1 VPDSRLDTLASVLCR
16 YSLDVQPGDVVRV
29 SGPAHAHAL
38 FAAVAAELGRLGAH
52 PMLRPTLPA
61 VEAAVLERGSDD
73 QLTAVT
79 VLEELE
85 VEIPAKTLSIWAD
98 ENTRYLSGVAP
109 ERQALYWKA
118 RREIHDRFFDR
129 VAAGEARWCGV
140 SLPTEAHAQDAGMSL
155 ADYERFVYGAGH
167 LEDPD
172 PVAFWR
178 QQSAKQA
185 AVIDRLTGV
194 SELRIVAEDT
204 DLTVDV
210 AGRTW
215 MNADGREN
223 FPDGEIYTS
232 PRHEYTRGHIAFS
245 YDATYHGHEFAGVR
259 LWFEDG
265 RVVRHQATQG
275 EHFLAQMLDMDDG
288 ARYLGEVAF
297 GTNDEI
303 QRPVKNVAFDEKI
316 GGTCHVALGAAFPEA
331 GGTNRSSLHWDIVRD
346 LRAGGEV
353 YADGV
358 LFSKDG
364 RFV

>member
-16 YSLDVQPGDVVRV
+16 YSLDVKPGDIVRI
-29 SGPAHAHAL
+29 SGPALAHGL
-38 FAAVAAELGRLGAH
+38 FAAMAAEIGRLGAH
-52 PMLRPTLPA
+52 PMMRATLPA
-61 VEAAVLERGSDD
+61 VEVALLEHATDE

-79 VLEELE
+79 PLDELE
-85 VEIPAKTLSIWAD
+85 IDVPAKILSIWAD
-98 ENTRYLSGVAP
+98 SNTRYLSGVSP
-109 ERQALYWKA
+109 DRQALSMKA
-118 RREIHDRFFDR
+118 RRQLTDRFFDR
-129 VAAGEARWCGV
+129 LATGDARWCGV

-167 LEDPD
+167 LDDPD
-172 PVAFWR
+172 PIAFWHE
-178 QQSAKQA
+178 QSARQA
-185 AVIDRLTGV
+185 AVIERLAGV

-210 AGRTW
+210 EGRRW

-232 PRHEYTRGHIAFS
+232 PRHEHTRGHISFS
-245 YDATYHGHEFAGVR
+245 FDATYHGQEFAGVK

-265 RVVRHQATQG
+265 RVVRHAATRG
-275 EHFLAQMLDMDDG
+275 EEFLSQMLDMDDG

-297 GTNDEI
+297 GMNDEI
-303 QRPVKNVAFDEKI
+303 QQPVKNVAFDEKI

-346 LRAGGEV
+346 LRSGGEV
-353 YADGV
+353 YADGELV
-358 LFSKDG
+358 AKDG
-364 RFV
+364 RFL